1 MDKAA
6 FHSLSY
12 GMFVLGA
19 LHDGKPTGC
28 TVNTVLQV
36 ASEPATL
43 SVSVNHQN
51 LTNEC
56 IKKTGRVTVSVMDQ
70 DTPVD
75 VIGTFGFRSGRDVD
89 KFDGVPYAAAPSGLP
104 RLTEHVCAWFDC
116 KLKTSIEL
124 STHTLFI
131 LEVEDAGRAENAA
144 APMTYAY
151 YHQVKKGS
159 APPSAPHFVDD
170 APAAPAAAE
179 KYVCSICKYEY
190 DGSQGPFE
198 DLPEDWKCPLCG
210 MPKAVFE
217 KK

>member
-6 FHSLSY
+6 FHDLSY
-12 GMFVLGA
+12 GMFILGT
-19 LHDGKPTGC
+19 LNDGKPTGC

-36 ASEPATL
+36 AGEPATL

-70 DTPVD
+70 NTPVD
-75 VIGTFGFRSGRDVD
+75 VIGAFGFRSGRELD
-89 KFDGVPYAAAPSGLP
+89 KFADVPHTAAPSGLP

-131 LEVEDAGRAENAA
+131 LEVEDAGRGENSA

-159 APPSAPHFVDD
+159 APPSAPNFVDD
-170 APAAPAAAE
+170 APAAPGPAE

-198 DLPEDWKCPLCG
+198 DLPEDWTCPLCG
-210 MPKAVFE
+210 MPKSVFE